1 MAEDQRKPEELG
13 YGKTKASRNE
23 GKSVSYNILV
33 TGGAGYLGSTMV
45 PEFLNTGHKVTVLDN
60 FMYGQ
65 NSLAPACHHPNFNVV
80 RGDVRVDTT
89 MLPLMKK
96 ADVIIPLAAYVGA
109 PLCNRD
115 PVGATTV
122 NHDAI
127 MMMLKNLSKD
137 QIVLMPTTN
146 SAYGTGDENNFCT
159 EESPLRPISQ
169 YAIEKVEIEEELMQ
183 HPNAIS
189 FRLATVFGMSPR
201 MRIDLLVND
210 FTYRAVHD
218 RFVVLFESHFKRN
231 YIHVRDVTRVFLHAI
246 DYYKNMKGEI
256 YNVGLSE
263 ANLSKKELCQVI
275 QKHLQDFFFLE
286 APFGKDPDQRN
297 YIVSNAKIEAT
308 GFSPAFSLKT
318 GIQELIKGYT
328 MINNTRYGNV

>member
-1 MAEDQRKPEELG
+1 M
-13 YGKTKASRNE
+13 SR
-23 GKSVSYNILV
+23 NILV

-45 PEFLNTGHKVTVLDN
+45 PELLNAGHKVTVLDN
-60 FMYGQ
+60 FMFGQ
-65 NSLAPACHHPNFNVV
+65 NSLAHVCHHPNFSVV
-80 RGDVRVDTT
+80 RGDIRIENTVR
-89 MLPLMKK
+89 PLMKN
-96 ADVIIPLAAYVGA
+96 ADIIIPLAALVGA
-109 PLCNRD
+109 PLCSKD

-127 MMMLKNLSKD
+127 MMMLKMLSKD

-169 YAIEKVEIEEELMQ
+169 YAIEKVEIEKAFMQ

-210 FTYRAVHD
+210 FTYRAVYD
-218 RFVVLFESHFKRN
+218 RFVVLFESQFKRN

-246 DYYKNMKGEI
+246 NHYGKMKGQV
-256 YNVGLSE
+256 YNVGLSD
-263 ANLSKKELCQVI
+263 ANVSKKELCQAI
-275 QKHLQDFFFLE
+275 QMHLPEFVFLE
-286 APFGKDPDQRN
+286 APVGKDPDQRN
-297 YIVSNAKIEAT
+297 YIVSNAKIEGT
-308 GFSPAFSLKT
+308 GFKPMYSLDF
-318 GIQELIKGYT
+318 GVQELIKGYT
-328 MINNTRYGNV
+328 MIRNTKYGNV

>member
-1 MAEDQRKPEELG
+1 MSL
-13 YGKTKASRNE
+13 
-23 GKSVSYNILV
+23 NILV

-45 PEFLNTGHKVTVLDN
+45 PELLGAGHKVTVLDN
-60 FMYGQ
+60 FMFQ
-65 NSLAPACHHPNFNVV
+65 QASLNQVCHHPNFSVV
-80 RGDVRVDTT
+80 KGDIRVEGTIV
-89 MLPLMKK
+89 PLMRK
-96 ADVIIPLAAYVGA
+96 ADVIIPLAALVGA
-109 PLCNRD
+109 PLCNQD

-127 MMMLKNLSKD
+127 TLMLKHMARS

-146 SAYGTGDENNFCT
+146 SAYGTGDRNNFCT

-169 YAIEKVEIEEELMQ
+169 YAKEKVEIEKALMQ

-218 RFVVLFESHFKRN
+218 RFVVLFEGAFKRN
-231 YIHVRDVTRVFLHAI
+231 YVHVRDVSRVFQHALANF
-246 DYYKNMKGEI
+246 DRMKGQI

-263 ANLSKKELCQVI
+263 ANVSKRELCEHIQRQVP
-275 QKHLQDFFFLE
+275 DFVFMD
-286 APFGKDPDQRN
+286 APVGKDPDQRD
-297 YIVSNAKIEAT
+297 YVVSNAKIEAT
-308 GFSPAFSLKT
+308 GYKPVHSLDA
-318 GIQELIKGYT
+318 GIAELIKGYA
-328 MINNTRYGNV
+328 MLRNACYGNV